1 MKLSSRELA
10 EVLTLGDKMPP
21 GGVER
26 VVAAPSDVSTVRVT
40 SAVLV
45 AVGGSNLDL
54 GVERVEGVDIGVPA
68 KYKAKVRLALCI

>member
-1 MKLSSRELA
+1 MKLSSRELT
-10 EVLTLGDKMPP
+10 EILTLGDKVPP

-26 VVAAPSDVSTVRVT
+26 VVAAPGDISTVRVT

-68 KYKAKVRLALCI
+68 EYEAKMLLALCI